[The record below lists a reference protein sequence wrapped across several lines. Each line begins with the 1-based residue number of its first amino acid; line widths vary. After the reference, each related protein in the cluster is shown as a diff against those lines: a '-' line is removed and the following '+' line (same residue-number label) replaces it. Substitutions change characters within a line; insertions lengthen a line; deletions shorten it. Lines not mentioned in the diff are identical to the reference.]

1 MHRKMIQGVTSS
13 LSVVFIREQVQFIEK
28 NGYQV
33 TVVCNKDFETSYDG
47 MTVEHI
53 PFEREISILQ
63 DIRTLYSLLKYLKR
77 EKPDII
83 NFSTPKA
90 GLLGMIAG
98 RLAGV
103 PTRIYIQR
111 GLRLE
116 TARGIKK
123 HILYATEKTACS
135 LSTHVIVVSD
145 SLEREMVERKLLTRE
160 KVVRIGKG
168 SSHGIDTKKYD
179 PVAIDPIR
187 LSNLRDELGIGP
199 SDFIIGYAGRLTRD
213 KGINELVESFID
225 LAEHRS
231 HVKLLLIGDFE
242 MSDPIEERNI
252 RSIESHA
259 RIIHCAY
266 TSGMEY
272 YYSLMD
278 VFALPTYREGFS
290 NVSIEAQAMGVP
302 VVTFDSTGARD
313 TIDPR
318 RTGIIVKSNDA
329 KGLRD
334 ALEAL
339 IDNGAKRKALSG
351 AARKFIVDNFD
362 RQYMH
367 HELLKFYDSLGKR
380 GEYNVEE
387 NDGYIDA

>member
-77 EKPDII
+77 EKPDTI

-98 RLAGV
+98 RLAGIG
-103 PTRIYIQR
+103 TRIYIQR

-116 TARGIKK
+116 TAKGLKK
-123 HILYATEKTACS
+123 YILYATEKTACS

-145 SLEREMVERKLLTRE
+145 SLEEEMVQRKLLKRE
-160 KVVRIGKG
+160 KVVRIGRG
-168 SSHGIDTKKYD
+168 SSHGIDTKQYD
-179 PVAIDPIR
+179 PGVIDSVRLAELKNNLCIR
-187 LSNLRDELGIGP
+187 RTDEV
-199 SDFIIGYAGRLTRD
+199 IGYVGRLTRD
-213 KGINELVESFID
+213 KGINELIEAFTT
-225 LAEHRS
+225 LAEDDEDL
-231 HVKLLLIGDFE
+231 KLLLVGDFE
-242 MSDPIEERNI
+242 ESDPIEERNI
-252 RSIESHA
+252 RRIQNHE

-266 TSGMEY
+266 TSGIEY

-290 NVSIEAQAMGVP
+290 NVSMEAQAMGVP

-313 TIDPR
+313 TIDHE
-318 RTGIIVKSNDA
+318 RTGLIVKSNDA
-329 KGLRD
+329 QGLGD
-334 ALEAL
+334 ALAEL
-339 IDNGAKRKALSG
+339 IDNRVKRVRLSKS
-351 AARKFIVDNFD
+351 ARKFIVDNFD
-362 RQYMH
+362 RRYINAQ
-367 HELLKFYDSLGKR
+367 LLDFYNTLGEQ
-380 GEYNVEE
+380 GDYNAEE
-387 NDGYIDA
+387 NDDYIGA